1 MIRVLNLGAVGFA
14 VALAFGASGC
24 SSNGD
29 ESTPTTSPAV
39 TTPTASLATGMPAP
53 SLVTATPSAA
63 PATATAT
70 PSPGVIDP
78 CTTRL
83 SLEGQA
89 LDPGASFALTPQT
102 KWQLCLGGAAAGS
115 SEKYLFRT
123 TDGGSSWTLVSRTT
137 LGNPPPEQGVGDL
150 PNGNAVVQILF
161 LDASK
166 GWMGLNSPGD
176 NLFRSQDGG
185 VSWSAVTPVPPGV
198 PVTSIAFTD
207 ALHGTVVTSESSW
220 VTEDGG
226 VTWIEM
232 P

>member
-1 MIRVLNLGAVGFA
+1 MIRVLHLGVVGFV
-14 VALAFGASGC
+14 VALAVGASGC
-24 SSNGD
+24 SCDGGD
-29 ESTPTTSPAV
+29 S
-39 TTPTASLATGMPAP
+39 TPTASLATGAP
-53 SLVTATPSAA
+53 VPSSVTATPSAA

-70 PSPGVIDP
+70 PSPEVIEP

-89 LDPGASFALTPQT
+89 LEPGVSFALTPQA

-115 SEKYLFRT
+115 GEKYLFRT

-150 PNGNAVVQILF
+150 PNGNGVVQILF
-161 LDASK
+161 LDANK
-166 GWMGLNSPGD
+166 GWMGLDSPGD

-185 VSWSAVTPVPPGV
+185 VSWSAVTPVPPGI
-198 PVTSIAFTD
+198 PVTSITFTD
-207 ALHGTVVTSESSW
+207 ALHGTVVTPESSW

-226 VTWIEM
+226 VTWIEI